1 VTSFPSVRQDVAVDL
16 PDGVAAAELL
26 AVVRDAGGALLHH
39 AEVFDVYT
47 GAQVGDGRKSLA
59 FSLRLRADDR
69 TLTAQEAAAVREA
82 VVAEA
87 HRRFG
92 ATLRA

>member
-1 VTSFPSVRQDVAVDL
+1 M
-16 PDGVAAAELL
+16 
-26 AVVRDAGGALLHH
+26 
-39 AEVFDVYT
+39 
-47 GAQVGDGRKSLA
+47 GDDRKSLA
-59 FSLRLRADDR
+59 FALRLRADDR